1 MRKTIKRMNDRVL
14 GEVGLFL
21 LAILANIGNMSKL
34 PNSIEDMTMKTIS
47 SVEVQNRFGSIA
59 NIVKSGEPVAVT
71 QYGTPTMM
79 ILPYSLST
87 EALRDYNA
95 RKLVEFMDVMPSAN
109 ADAPN
114 LTLEQLNKLVHELRP

>member
-1 MRKTIKRMNDRVL
+1 MTGH
-14 GEVGLFL
+14 GEVGLIL
-21 LAILANIGNMSKL
+21 LAILTNMNKMSML
-34 PNSIEDMTMKTIS
+34 PNPIEDMTMKTLS
-47 SVEVQNRFGSIA
+47 SVEVQNRFGAIA

-79 ILPYSLST
+79 ILPYSLAT

-95 RKLVEFMDVMPSAN
+95 RKLVQFMDAMPSAN

>member
-1 MRKTIKRMNDRVL
+1 MTGL
-14 GEVGLFL
+14 GEVRLFL
-21 LAILANIGNMSKL
+21 LAILANMDNMSML
-34 PNSIEDMTMKTIS
+34 PNPIQDMTMKTLS

-59 NIVKSGEPVAVT
+59 NIVKSGEPVTVT

-79 ILPYSLST
+79 ILPYSLAT

-95 RKLVEFMDVMPSAN
+95 RKLVQFMDAMPSAN
-109 ADAPN
+109 AAALN

>member
-1 MRKTIKRMNDRVL
+1 M
-14 GEVGLFL
+14 
-21 LAILANIGNMSKL
+21 LAILANMDNMSML
-34 PNSIEDMTMKTIS
+34 PNPIQDMTMKTLS

-59 NIVKSGEPVAVT
+59 NIVKSGEPVTVT

-79 ILPYSLST
+79 ILPYSLAT

-95 RKLVEFMDVMPSAN
+95 RKLVQFMDAMPTAN

>member
-1 MRKTIKRMNDRVL
+1 MM
-14 GEVGLFL
+14 GHSEVRLFL
-21 LAILANIGNMSKL
+21 LSILANMDCLSTL
-34 PNSIEDMTMKTIS
+34 PNPIEDMSMKTRS

-59 NIVKSGEPVAVT
+59 NIVKSGEPVTVT

-79 ILPYSLST
+79 ILPYSLAT
-87 EALRDYNA
+87 EALRGYNA

>member
-1 MRKTIKRMNDRVL
+1 
-14 GEVGLFL
+14 
-21 LAILANIGNMSKL
+21 
-34 PNSIEDMTMKTIS
+34 MKTIS

-79 ILPYSLST
+79 ILPYALAI

-95 RKLVEFMDVMPSAN
+95 RKLVQFMDSMPSAMP
-109 ADAPN
+109 DAPE
-114 LTLEQLNKLVHELRP
+114 LSLEQMNKLVHDVRP

>member
-1 MRKTIKRMNDRVL
+1 
-14 GEVGLFL
+14 
-21 LAILANIGNMSKL
+21 
-34 PNSIEDMTMKTIS
+34 MTMKTLS

-79 ILPYSLST
+79 ILPYALAT

-95 RKLVEFMDVMPSAN
+95 RKLVQFMDVMPSAN

-114 LTLEQLNKLVHELRP
+114 LTQEQLNKLVHELRP